1 MKGNRKTQFTVATL
15 AVAVASRLND
25 EDLDLVA
32 AVFVQLGDTLAT
44 IAAQRAR
51 CRPEK
56 SRPPERILIN

>member
-1 MKGNRKTQFTVATL
+1 MNNCDPLALTTAVNTL

-25 EDLDLVA
+25 EDLEL
-32 AVFVQLGDTLAT
+32 TAT

-56 SRPPERILIN
+56 

>member
-1 MKGNRKTQFTVATL
+1 MNNCDPLALTTAVNTL

-25 EDLDLVA
+25 EDLELTA
-32 AVFVQLGDTLAT
+32 AVFAQLGDTLAT

-56 SRPPERILIN
+56 

>member
-1 MKGNRKTQFTVATL
+1 MNNCDPLALTTAVNTL
-15 AVAVASRLND
+15 EVAVASRLND

-56 SRPPERILIN
+56 